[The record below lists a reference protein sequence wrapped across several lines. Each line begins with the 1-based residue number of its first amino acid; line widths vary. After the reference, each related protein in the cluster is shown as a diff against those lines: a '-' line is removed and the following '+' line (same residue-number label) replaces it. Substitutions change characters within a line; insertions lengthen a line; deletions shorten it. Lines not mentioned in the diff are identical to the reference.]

1 MSEAIASVAFKYK
14 WTHYEVLHLTVKQF
28 CVYLRYIKHFEA
40 YKQLRMFDAVIYPYL
55 KKADREE
62 LMQKYTKIFSAVTLI
77 TKPEDVESSWQFLRA
92 NA

>member
-14 WTHYEVLHLTVKQF
+14 WTHYEVMHLTVKQF

-40 YKQLRMFDAVIYPYL
+40 YEQLRIFDAAIYPYL
-55 KKADREE
+55 KKEDREE
-62 LMQKYTKIFSAVTLI
+62 LMHKYTKIFSTATLI
-77 TKPEDVESSWQFLRA
+77 TKPEDVEESWRFLRA